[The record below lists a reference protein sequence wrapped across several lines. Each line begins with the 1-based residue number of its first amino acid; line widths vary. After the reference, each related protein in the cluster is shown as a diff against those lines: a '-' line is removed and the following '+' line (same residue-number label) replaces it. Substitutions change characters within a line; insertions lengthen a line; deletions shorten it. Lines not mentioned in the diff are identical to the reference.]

1 MQPAVPYTSFHI
13 TIDLYSPG
21 PRFLKTLADMQELT
35 LKRLAA
41 QRVFGVVT
49 WADPF
54 GIRCGFRGKQLN
66 FRGVFVFF
74 PFNYHLAGGFLTFFN
89 FHPWRTGIQFELQMP
104 FSRFSWARYIVC
116 CWVTVRSPDGW
127 TKILGKERSPKM
139 ISSTL
144 QVGDQM

>member
-1 MQPAVPYTSFHI
+1 MKVIGLFLRFDIYLYNTS
-13 TIDLYSPG
+13 TLYSFMFELCSQQFITPPSASPLICNSLG

-74 PFNYHLAGGFLTFFN
+74 HLT
-89 FHPWRTGIQFELQMP
+89 I
-104 FSRFSWARYIVC
+104 I
-116 CWVTVRSPDGW
+116 
-127 TKILGKERSPKM
+127 
-139 ISSTL
+139 
-144 QVGDQM
+144 